1 MQFAVTVK
9 FAYIRIREKG
19 GSSTLVMSGAD
30 DTEMGQVPTGVVNEI
45 FGSSDDEDS
54 SGDDEGSSTVARQNI
69 TNFEAKLGPVC
80 YDLIQDIRQ
89 IIDNAGQ
96 TGTVVDGYAKGSV
109 VTELTAPLFREELTI
124 KEPGVF
130 NNPLTGYGMI
140 CICETPRNKQ
150 ERMAEYDRAAVTLI
164 AKSVCKTERPAP
176 PFNKHYPEEGN
187 FVTIENIANFDYVRD
202 ILSQG
207 ESGNHLVF
215 VYFNTTGGAQEIKFD
230 VSDLVIDSYF
240 INKLNY
246 AFGMKNVTITIQPHT
261 SITRIYGASFAHFE
275 HPGMDIESLPSNP
288 HLWETDHVQY
298 WLWTRG
304 LDATFPNSH
313 LLTGDLI
320 VVYKDFPLEH
330 IQDEMQCTLEEAA
343 ELQEACR
350 TVAGAAAPENDAG
363 MDWQSAFTDLCT
375 QR

>member
-1 MQFAVTVK
+1 
-9 FAYIRIREKG
+9 
-19 GSSTLVMSGAD
+19 MSGAD
-30 DTEMGQVPTGVVNEI
+30 DTEMGQVPTGVVTVNELNEI
-45 FGSSDDEDS
+45 FGYSDDEDS
-54 SGDDEGSSTVARQNI
+54 SGDDEDSSTVARQNI

-89 IIDNAGQ
+89 FIDDADR
-96 TGTVVDGYAKGSV
+96 TGTVVNGDDKGSF
-109 VTELTAPLFREELTI
+109 VTELTASLIREEITI

-130 NNPLTGYGMI
+130 NNPITGYGMI

-150 ERMAEYDRAAVTLI
+150 ERMAQYDRDAVTLI
-164 AKSVCKTERPAP
+164 AKSVCKPERPAP
-176 PFNKHYPEEGN
+176 LFNKHYPEEGN
-187 FVTIENIANFDYVRD
+187 FVTIENIANVDYERG

-207 ESGNHLVF
+207 ELGNHLVF
-215 VYFNTTGGAQEIKFD
+215 VYFNTTGGAQEIKFN
-230 VSDLVIDSYF
+230 VSDLDIDSYF
-240 INKLNY
+240 IDKLNY
-246 AFGMKNVTITIQPHT
+246 AFGMKNETITIQPHT

-288 HLWETDHVQY
+288 RLWGADHVLY

-304 LDATFPNSH
+304 LDATFATDH
-313 LLTGDLI
+313 RLTGDLI
-320 VVYKDFPLEH
+320 VMYKDLPLEH
-330 IQDEMQCTLEEAA
+330 IQYEMQCTLEKAA

-350 TVAGAAAPENDAG
+350 PVAGAAAPEKNDAG